1 MWKHEIGLNDWVHRD
16 KTNSSGR
23 RGPENNWWDENET
36 VGTEITEIRPP
47 PTSDECQP
55 ASSAPLSL
63 VRRVIRPIQ
72 CSAALAAV
80 KTHLGKMSHSFPV
93 GSSSFLHTKDS
104 RLRER
109 NLPTSH
115 TDRLPTNHW
124 VVWTVHSTS
133 WVILTYDVMSLPINT
148 VILTWQHA
156 LQEKYTRH

>member
-1 MWKHEIGLNDWVHRD
+1 MIGCTVIKQTPVGGEAQKITDEMKMRPLA
-16 KTNSSGR
+16 R
-23 RGPENNWWDENET
+23 RSRS
-36 VGTEITEIRPP
+36 RPP

-80 KTHLGKMSHSFPV
+80 KTHLGKTSHSFPV

-115 TDRLPTNHW
+115 TDRLPTNRR